1 MIRLKQSEIAGY
13 REKAREIQGGRCLLC
28 LEPLA
33 AVEAVLDHCH
43 TTGEIRGVLHRGC
56 NAMLGH
62 IENNRPRHK
71 LMDVRRFSVF
81 LSRVIPYMNY
91 NAGMP
96 RTGTLHPAHKTDDE
110 KRLLRNKRARIARA
124 KGRHEAE

>member
-1 MIRLKQSEIAGY
+1 MIRLKQSEVAAF
-13 REKAREIQGGRCLLC
+13 RNKALAVQGGRCLMC
-28 LEPLA
+28 LEPIDPSEA
-33 AVEAVLDHCH
+33 ALDHCH

-81 LSRVIPYMNY
+81 LSRVIPYINMNV
-91 NAGMP
+91 GLP
-96 RTGTLHPAHKTDDE
+96 RSGAIYPTHKTDDE
-110 KRLLRNKRARIARA
+110 KRLLRNKRARVARARA
-124 KGRHEAE
+124 KHAAE